1 MHIHNM
7 CRIKFLEFIN
17 SDTYDM
23 PIACYKNSKLG
34 APPAPT
40 HQSLSRGSQAN
51 GSTPTTRRSCIP
63 CQAIAVRRMTPR
75 HSEGRPIHGS
85 MY

>member
-1 MHIHNM
+1 MNLTQDNKHKTIKTMHIHNM

-34 APPAPT
+34 APPALT
-40 HQSLSRGSQAN
+40 HNNYLKDPKLMALL
-51 GSTPTTRRSCIP
+51 P
-63 CQAIAVRRMTPR
+63 
-75 HSEGRPIHGS
+75 
-85 MY
+85 